1 MSKIANYPSKLA
13 AFMKERSEAKYEW
26 GTHDCCMW
34 AGDWV
39 LRCSGF
45 DPCEVFRGQY
55 DTFEGAIKALKKHLG
70 DAGRGLAPQE
80 LFHAVTIKL
89 AREHKLKPVH
99 SRWLE
104 TGDLAVVRLPKNP
117 VGGALGVCHY
127 RSVYTPAHQGGLAAY
142 DMPQVVRAWRI

>member
-1 MSKIANYPSKLA
+1 MSKTPNFPSVLKN
-13 AFMKERSEAKYEW
+13 FMDAGSEKKYEW
-26 GTHDCCMW
+26 GSHDCCMW

-45 DPCEVFRGQY
+45 DPCKVFRGQY
-55 DTFEGAIKALKKHLG
+55 DTFEGAIKALKKYLG
-70 DAGRGLAPQE
+70 DAGRGMPPQE
-80 LFHAVTIKL
+80 LFHAVTIML
-89 AREHKLKPVH
+89 AWDHKLKPVR

-127 RSVYTPAHQGGLAAY
+127 RFVYTPAHQGGLAAY
-142 DMPQVVRAWRI
+142 DMAHVARAWRI